1 MEHCTAELDSP
12 ATRGDN
18 ACVDAVNRDCG
29 ESQFAALRHEH
40 RKPCGRNSVVE
51 CRLPKL
57 DAVGLNPFARYDYDG
72 VKELPDDIVYRRYRE
87 RP

>member
-1 MEHCTAELDSP
+1 MADDWNPARDWLVKAENDLASAKLLASAAPPLRDTAI
-12 ATRGDN
+12 
-18 ACVDAVNRDCG
+18 
-29 ESQFAALRHEH
+29 
-40 RKPCGRNSVVE
+40 
-51 CRLPKL
+51 PKL